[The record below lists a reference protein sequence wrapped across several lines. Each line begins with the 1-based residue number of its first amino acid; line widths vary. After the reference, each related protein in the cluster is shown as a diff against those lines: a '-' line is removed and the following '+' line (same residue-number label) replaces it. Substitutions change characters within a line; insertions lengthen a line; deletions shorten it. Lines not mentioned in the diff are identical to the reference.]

1 MNYFCITLGVGTPLF
16 GDITLADMGQYGL
29 QVCGIGMPISVNP
42 DQSQ

>member
-1 MNYFCITLGVGTPLF
+1 MNYFCITLGVGMPLF
-16 GDITLADMGQYGL
+16 GDHMGQYGL